1 MYYRSKILSEYLK
14 NSKIKLEFLP
24 PYAPNLN
31 IIERLWKFMR
41 KKVTYNKYYESFD
54 IFKNSIFEFLKI

>member
-1 MYYRSKILSEYLK
+1 
-14 NSKIKLEFLP
+14 
-24 PYAPNLN
+24 LN